1 MTEWLSLKKS
11 IKNTREI
18 FIMKKNLL
26 FVIPLVAVAVL
37 LFMLRATGMTAH
49 IIVSVIGLVILVA
62 YALATKKLWKCPALE
77 VLERVFYAV
86 ALISGVVLMN
96 VHGMAALTLVH
107 RISALLFAVLL
118 AVTEIHKAI
127 KK

>member
-1 MTEWLSLKKS
+1 
-11 IKNTREI
+11 
-18 FIMKKNLL
+18 MKKNLL
-26 FVIPLVAVAVL
+26 FVIPMIVAAVL

-49 IIVSVIGLVILVA
+49 IIVSVIGLAILVA
-62 YALATKKLWKCPALE
+62 YAIATKKSWKCPALE

-96 VHGMAALTLVH
+96 VHGIAALTLVH
-107 RISALLFAVLL
+107 RISAVLFVVFLV
-118 AVTEIHKAI
+118 VTEIHKAI

>member
-1 MTEWLSLKKS
+1 
-11 IKNTREI
+11 
-18 FIMKKNLL
+18 MKKNLL
-26 FVIPLVAVAVL
+26 FVIPMIVAAVL

-49 IIVSVIGLVILVA
+49 IIVSVIGLAILVA
-62 YALATKKLWKCPALE
+62 YAIATKKSWKCPALE

-96 VHGMAALTLVH
+96 VHGIAALTFVH
-107 RISALLFAVLL
+107 RISAVLFVVFLV
-118 AVTEIHKAI
+118 VTEIHKAI